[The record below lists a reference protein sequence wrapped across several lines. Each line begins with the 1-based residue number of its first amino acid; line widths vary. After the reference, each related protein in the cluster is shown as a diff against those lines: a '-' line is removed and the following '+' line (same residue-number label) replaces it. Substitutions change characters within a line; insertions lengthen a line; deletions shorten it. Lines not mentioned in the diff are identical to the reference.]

1 MSLHFHP
8 LIIKEVRQETADSVS
23 LLFDVPEKLQTT
35 YQFLPGQNL
44 TLKTTLNGAEV
55 RRSYS
60 ICSAPQD
67 NELRVAIKKVE
78 GGVFSNYANEQ
89 LKAGDTLEVMPPTG
103 KFNTP
108 LSASQTKRYLMIA
121 AGSGI
126 TPILSLI
133 KSILYTEP
141 SSTITLVYG
150 NRSRSSIIF
159 FEELEQLKNK
169 YMQRLNILHILS
181 REKTDSPLQLGRIDA
196 EKLNLLDRL
205 IGCKNMDECFICG
218 PEEMTLNSKAFL
230 ENTGLS
236 AKKIHLELFTSS
248 KIAAAIFELVKSSRW
263 IFLADSPVFSKKAL
277 LFKVISSGPQMKHS
291 SMFLH
296 PINRSRRFSFS
307 ASMRPS
313 CRGLSVFS
321 RLRICRIL
329 RRCMYLFLSCSSSSK
344 KIMLERLRLPYTK
357 VIVLEGSV
365 YKIDLINER
374 MGVMPLPAAI
384 IRYRLVCEA
393 LSGVLNLP
401 VGGITSSVS
410 PALSCSLA

>member
-8 LIIKEVRQETADSVS
+8 LTIKEVRQETADCVS
-23 LLFDVPEKLQTT
+23 LLFSVPEALQAT

-44 TLKTTLNGAEV
+44 TLKTILNGAEI
-55 RRSYS
+55 RRNYS

-78 GGVFSNYANEQ
+78 GGVFSNYANDL
-89 LKAGDTLEVMPPTG
+89 LKAGDTLDVMPPAG

-108 LSASQTKRYLMIA
+108 LHASQTKRYLMIA

-141 SSTITLVYG
+141 TSTITLVYG

-196 EKLNLLDRL
+196 EKLTLLDRL

-230 ENTGLS
+230 EKSGMPT
-236 AKKIHLELFTSS
+236 KKIHLELFTSS
-248 KIAAAIFELVKSSRW
+248 KIMARAKKSQPDGTQKKRSSQVTIKLDGREVTIDIPLQEEVTILDAALAQGADLPFACKGGMCCTCKAKLV
-263 IFLADSPVFSKKAL
+263 
-277 LFKVISSGPQMKHS
+277 SGEVMMDVHW
-291 SMFLH
+291 
-296 PINRSRRFSFS
+296 
-307 ASMRPS
+307 
-313 CRGLSVFS
+313 GLEEEEVEQGY
-321 RLRICRIL
+321 IL
-329 RRCMYLFLSCSSSSK
+329 TCQSYPK
-344 KIMLERLRLPYTK
+344 TEK
-357 VIVLEGSV
+357 
-365 YKIDLINER
+365 
-374 MGVMPLPAAI
+374 
-384 IRYRLVCEA
+384 LV
-393 LSGVLNLP
+393 VDFDHK
-401 VGGITSSVS
+401 
-410 PALSCSLA
+410 

>member
-44 TLKTTLNGAEV
+44 TLKATINGEDV

-78 GGVFSNYANEQ
+78 GGVFSNYANDQ
-89 LKAGDTLEVMPPTG
+89 LKAGDSLEVMPPAG

-133 KSILYTEP
+133 KSILYAEP

-169 YMQRLNILHILS
+169 YMHRLNILHVLS
-181 REKTDSPLQLGRIDA
+181 REKTDSPLQLGRIDT
-196 EKLNLLDRL
+196 EKMTLLDRL

-230 ENTGLS
+230 ENTGLP

-248 KIAAAIFELVKSSRW
+248 KIAAR
-263 IFLADSPVFSKKAL
+263 SKKSQPDGTQTKRSSQVTIKLDGREVNISIPLQEEVTILDAAL
-277 LFKVISSGPQMKHS
+277 AQGADLPFACKGGMCCTCKAKLVSGEVMMDVHW
-291 SMFLH
+291 
-296 PINRSRRFSFS
+296 
-307 ASMRPS
+307 
-313 CRGLSVFS
+313 GLEEEEVEQGY
-321 RLRICRIL
+321 IL
-329 RRCMYLFLSCSSSSK
+329 TCQSYPK
-344 KIMLERLRLPYTK
+344 TEK
-357 VIVLEGSV
+357 
-365 YKIDLINER
+365 
-374 MGVMPLPAAI
+374 
-384 IRYRLVCEA
+384 LV
-393 LSGVLNLP
+393 VDFDHK
-401 VGGITSSVS
+401 
-410 PALSCSLA
+410 